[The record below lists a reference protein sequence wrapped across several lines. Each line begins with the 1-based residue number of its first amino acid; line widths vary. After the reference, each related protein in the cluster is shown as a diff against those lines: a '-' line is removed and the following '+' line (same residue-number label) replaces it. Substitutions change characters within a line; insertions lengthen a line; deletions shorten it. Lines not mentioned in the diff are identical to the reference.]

1 VLGEDTSHNIL
12 VDIDA
17 KGPGDFLRDSG
28 SAEPGI
34 PAFHL
39 QNELDKFG

>member
-1 VLGEDTSHNIL
+1 MLGEDTSHNVL

-28 SAEPGI
+28 STEPGI
-34 PAFHL
+34 AAFHL